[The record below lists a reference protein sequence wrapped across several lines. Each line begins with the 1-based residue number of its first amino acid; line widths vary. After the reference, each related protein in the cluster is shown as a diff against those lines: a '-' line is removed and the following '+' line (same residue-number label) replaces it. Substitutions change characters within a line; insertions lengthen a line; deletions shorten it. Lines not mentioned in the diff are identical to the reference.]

1 MEVKQIYELMNDV
14 TNEVLGKNDL
24 ITEDLQGVV
33 QLGTEIFN
41 ANAMDKYVKSLVNHI
56 GKMVFVTRA
65 YRGGVPSVLM
75 DGWEF
80 GSVLEKV
87 QAELPNATEN
97 ESWELEDGQSYDP
110 NIFTKPVVT
119 AKFYN
124 DIVTFEVPVSFTDRQ
139 VKQSFSNASQF
150 NSFISMIY
158 NAVEKSMT
166 VKIESLV
173 MRTINNFIGETVKS
187 DYADT
192 TKQGDS
198 SGIKA
203 VNLLY
208 LYNQIITKG
217 GTDAEATPLLASEA
231 LTDANFLKFACLQL
245 GLYIKRLPKIS
256 SVFNIG
262 GKARFTPRDYLNVIL
277 HADFSTASQVYL
289 EADTFHKEL
298 VALPRY
304 EEVPYWQGS
313 GTDYAFSST
322 GQIKITTSSGTTI
335 TVNGVIGVMFDKDAL
350 GVNIPDRRVTSNYNG
365 KAEFTNN
372 WFKWDARYFNDTN
385 ENFVV
390 FFIADATE

>member
-1 MEVKQIYELMNDV
+1 MEVKQIYELMNIV
-14 TNEVLGKNDL
+14 TNEVLGKTDL
-24 ITEDLQGVV
+24 VTEDLQGVV

-56 GKMVFVTRA
+56 GKMVFVARE
-65 YRGGVPSVLM
+65 YKGGVPSVLM

-87 QAELPNATEN
+87 QAELPAATEN
-97 ESWELEDGQSYDP
+97 ETWELEDGQSYDP
-110 NIFTKPVVT
+110 NIFYKPTVT

-124 DIVTFEVPVSFTDRQ
+124 DIITFEVPVSFTDRQ
-139 VKQSFSNASQF
+139 VKQSFSNANQF

-158 NAVEKSMT
+158 NAVDKSMT

-173 MRTINNFIGETVKS
+173 MRTINNFIGETVKA
-187 DYADT
+187 DYAGAA
-192 TKQGDS
+192 QGNAS
-198 SGIKA
+198 HIKA
-203 VNLLY
+203 VNLLKR
-208 LYNQIITKG
+208 YNDIVGSDNAITA
-217 GTDAEATPLLASEA
+217 DEC
-231 LTDANFLKFACLQL
+231 LTDAGFLKYACLII
-245 GLYIKRLPKIS
+245 GLYIKRLPRIS
-256 SVFNIG
+256 TLFNIG
-262 GKARFTPRDYLNVIL
+262 GKARFTPKDYLNVIL

-304 EEVPYWQGS
+304 EEVPYWQSS
-313 GTDYAFSST
+313 GTDYEFSST
-322 GQIKITTSSGTTI
+322 GKIDIVTSSGTSI
-335 TVNGVIGVMFDKDAL
+335 TVNGVLGVMFDKDAL

-390 FFIADATE
+390 FFVADPTE

>member
-1 MEVKQIYELMNDV
+1 MEVKQIYELMNTV
-14 TNEVLGKNDL
+14 TQEVLGKTDL
-24 ITEDLQGVV
+24 VTEDLQGVV

-56 GKMVFVTRA
+56 GKMVFVTRE
-65 YRGGVPSVLM
+65 YKGGVPSVLM

-97 ESWELEDGQSYDP
+97 ETWELEDGQSYDP
-110 NIFTKPVVT
+110 NIFYKPTVT

-124 DIVTFEVPVSFTDRQ
+124 DIITFEVPVSFTDRQ
-139 VKQSFSNASQF
+139 VKQSFSNANQF

-158 NAVEKSMT
+158 NAVDKSMT

-173 MRTINNFIGETVKS
+173 MRTINNFIGETVKA
-187 DYADT
+187 DYAGAA
-192 TKQGDS
+192 QGNAS
-198 SGIKA
+198 HIKA
-203 VNLLY
+203 VNLLKR
-208 LYNQIITKG
+208 YNDIVGSDNAITA
-217 GTDAEATPLLASEA
+217 DEC
-231 LTDANFLKFACLQL
+231 LTDAGFLKYACLII
-245 GLYIKRLPKIS
+245 GLYIKRLPRIS
-256 SVFNIG
+256 TLFNIG
-262 GKARFTPRDYLNVIL
+262 GKARFTPKDYLNVIL

-304 EEVPYWQGS
+304 EEVPYWQSS
-313 GTDYAFSST
+313 GTDYEFSST
-322 GQIKITTSSGTTI
+322 GKIDIVTSSGTSI
-335 TVNGVIGVMFDKDAL
+335 TVNGVLGVMFDKDAL

-390 FFIADATE
+390 FFVADPTE

>member
-1 MEVKQIYELMNDV
+1 MEVKQIYELMNTV
-14 TNEVLGKNDL
+14 TNEVLGKTDL
-24 ITEDLQGVV
+24 VTEDLQGIV

-56 GKMVFVTRA
+56 GKMVFVARE
-65 YRGGVPSVLM
+65 YKGGVPSVLM
-75 DGWEF
+75 DAWEF

-97 ESWELEDGQSYDP
+97 ETWELEDGQSYDP
-110 NIFTKPVVT
+110 NIFYKPTVT

-139 VKQSFSNASQF
+139 VKQSFSNANQL

-158 NAVEKSMT
+158 NAVDKSMT

-173 MRTINNFIGETVKS
+173 MRTINNFIGETVK
-187 DYADT
+187 DDFGAGE
-192 TKQGDS
+192 QGNAS
-198 SGIKA
+198 HIKA

-208 LYNQIITKG
+208 RYNQIVGAGNEIT
-217 GTDAEATPLLASEA
+217 ASEC
-231 LTDANFLKFACLQL
+231 LTDAGFLKYACLII
-245 GLYIKRLPKIS
+245 GLYIKRLPRIS
-256 SVFNIG
+256 SLFNIG
-262 GKARFTPRDYLNVIL
+262 GKARFTPKDYLNVIL

-304 EEVPYWQGS
+304 EEVPYWQSS
-313 GTDYAFSST
+313 GTDYEFSST
-322 GQIKITTSSGTTI
+322 GKIDIVTSSGTSI
-335 TVNGVIGVMFDKDAL
+335 TVNGVLGVMFDKDAL
-350 GVNIPDRRVTSNYNG
+350 GVNIPDKRVTSNYNG

-390 FFIADATE
+390 FFVADATE

>member
-1 MEVKQIYELMNDV
+1 MEVKQIYELMNEV
-14 TNEVLGKNDL
+14 TKEVLGQEGIVK
-24 ITEDLQGVV
+24 EDLQGVV
-33 QLGTEIFN
+33 QLGTEVFN
-41 ANAMDKYVKSLVNHI
+41 QNAMDKYVKSLVNHI
-56 GKMVFVTRA
+56 GKMVFVARE
-65 YRGGVPSVLM
+65 YKGGVPSVLM

-87 QAELPNATEN
+87 QAELPTATEN
-97 ESWELEDGQSYDP
+97 ETWELEDGQSYDP
-110 NIFTKPVVT
+110 NIFYKPTVT
-119 AKFYN
+119 AKFFN

-158 NAVEKSMT
+158 NAVDKSMT
-166 VKIESLV
+166 VKIESLI
-173 MRTINNFIGETVKS
+173 MRTINNFIGETVKA
-187 DYADT
+187 DYAGAE
-192 TKQGDS
+192 QGNAS
-198 SGIKA
+198 HIKA

-208 LYNQIITKG
+208 LYNDIITKG
-217 GTDAEATPLLASEA
+217 GTDTSVDALTASEA
-231 LTDANFLKFACLQL
+231 LTDAGFLKYACLMI
-245 GLYIKRLPKIS
+245 GLYIKRLPRIS
-256 SVFNIG
+256 TLFNIG

-313 GTDYAFSST
+313 GTDYSFSST
-322 GQIKITTSSGTTI
+322 GQIKITTASGTDI

-350 GVNIPDRRVTSNYNG
+350 GVNIPDKRVTSNYNG

-390 FFIADATE
+390 FFIADAVE

>member
-1 MEVKQIYELMNDV
+1 MEVKQIYQLMNTV
-14 TNEVLGKNDL
+14 TEEVLGKTG
-24 ITEDLQGVV
+24 IVTEDLQGVV

-56 GKMVFVTRA
+56 GKMVFVTRE
-65 YRGGVPSVLM
+65 YKGGVPSVLM

-87 QAELPNATEN
+87 QAELPQATEN
-97 ESWELEDGQSYDP
+97 ETWELEDGQSYDP
-110 NIFTKPVVT
+110 NIFYKPTVT

-158 NAVEKSMT
+158 NAVDKSMT

-173 MRTINNFIGETVKS
+173 MRTINNFIGETVKDDLGTS
-187 DYADT
+187 YD
-192 TKQGDS
+192 GSS

-208 LYNQIITKG
+208 MYNQIVGADNAIT
-217 GTDAEATPLLASEA
+217 ASEA
-231 LTDANFLKFACLQL
+231 LTDANFLKYACLII
-245 GLYIKRLPKIS
+245 GLYIKRLPRIS
-256 SVFNIG
+256 SLFNIG
-262 GKARFTPRDYLNVIL
+262 KKARFTPKDYLNVIL

-304 EEVPYWQGS
+304 EEVPYWQSS

-322 GQIKITTSSGTTI
+322 GKIDIVTSSGSAI

-390 FFIADATE
+390 FFIADDESGD

>member
-1 MEVKQIYELMNDV
+1 MEVKQIYELMNEV
-14 TNEVLGKNDL
+14 TNEVLGKTDL
-24 ITEDLQGVV
+24 VTEDLQGVV

-56 GKMVFVTRA
+56 GKMVFVTRE
-65 YRGGVPSVLM
+65 YKGGVPSVLM

-97 ESWELEDGQSYDP
+97 ETWELEDGQSYDP
-110 NIFTKPVVT
+110 NIFYKPIVT

-124 DIVTFEVPVSFTDRQ
+124 DITTFEVPVSFTDRQ

-158 NAVEKSMT
+158 NAVDKSMT

-173 MRTINNFIGETVKS
+173 MRTINNFIGETVKD
-187 DYADT
+187 DYADI

-198 SGIKA
+198 TGIKA

-208 LYNQIITKG
+208 MYNQIVGAGNEIT
-217 GTDAEATPLLASEA
+217 ASEA
-231 LTDANFLKFACLQL
+231 LTDANFLKYACLQI
-245 GLYIKRLPKIS
+245 GLYIKRLPRIS
-256 SVFNIG
+256 TVFNIG
-262 GKARFTPRDYLNVIL
+262 GKARFTPRDYLNVVL

-304 EEVPYWQGS
+304 EEVPYWQAS
-313 GTDYAFSST
+313 GTDYAFSHT
-322 GQIKITTSSGTTI
+322 GQIKITTSSGTEI

-390 FFIADATE
+390 FFIADGTPSGEGN

>member
-1 MEVKQIYELMNDV
+1 MEVKQIYELMNTV
-14 TNEVLGKNDL
+14 TEEVLGKTG
-24 ITEDLQGVV
+24 IVTEDLQGVV

-56 GKMVFVTRA
+56 GKMVFVTRE
-65 YRGGVPSVLM
+65 YKGGVPSVLM

-87 QAELPNATEN
+87 QAELPQATEN
-97 ESWELEDGQSYDP
+97 ETWELEDGQSYDP
-110 NIFTKPVVT
+110 NIFYKPTVT

-158 NAVEKSMT
+158 NAVDKSMT

-173 MRTINNFIGETVKS
+173 MRTINNFIGETVKDDLGTS
-187 DYADT
+187 YD
-192 TKQGDS
+192 GSS

-208 LYNQIITKG
+208 MYNQIVGADNVIT
-217 GTDAEATPLLASEA
+217 ASEA
-231 LTDANFLKFACLQL
+231 LTDANFLKYACLII
-245 GLYIKRLPKIS
+245 GLYIKRLPRIS
-256 SVFNIG
+256 SLFNIG
-262 GKARFTPRDYLNVIL
+262 KKARFTPKDYLNVIL

-298 VALPRY
+298 VELPRY
-304 EEVPYWQGS
+304 EEVPYWQSS

-322 GQIKITTSSGTTI
+322 GKIDIVTSSGSAI

-390 FFIADATE
+390 FFIADDESGD

>member
-1 MEVKQIYELMNDV
+1 MEVKQIYTLMNAV
-14 TNEVLGKNDL
+14 TDEVLGKTDL

-56 GKMVFVTRA
+56 GKMVFVTRE
-65 YRGGVPSVLM
+65 YKGGVPSVLM

-87 QAELPNATEN
+87 QAELPQATEN
-97 ESWELEDGQSYDP
+97 ETWELEDGQSYDP
-110 NIFTKPVVT
+110 NIFYKPTVT

-158 NAVEKSMT
+158 NAVDKSMT

-173 MRTINNFIGETVKS
+173 MRTINNFIGETVKD
-187 DYADT
+187 DYVDI

-198 SGIKA
+198 TGIKA

-208 LYNQIITKG
+208 MYNQIVGSGNEIT
-217 GTDAEATPLLASEA
+217 ASEA
-231 LTDANFLKFACLQL
+231 LTDANFLKYACLQI
-245 GLYIKRLPKIS
+245 GLYIKRLPRIS
-256 SVFNIG
+256 TVFNIG
-262 GKARFTPRDYLNVIL
+262 GKARFTPRDYLNVVL

-304 EEVPYWQGS
+304 EEVPYWQAS
-313 GTDYAFSST
+313 GTDYAFSHT
-322 GQIKITTSSGTTI
+322 GQIKITTSSGTEI

-390 FFIADATE
+390 FFIADGTPSGDN

>member
-1 MEVKQIYELMNDV
+1 MEVKQIYELMNTV
-14 TNEVLGKNDL
+14 TNEVLGKTDL
-24 ITEDLQGVV
+24 VQEDLSGVV

-56 GKMVFVTRA
+56 GKMVFVARE
-65 YRGGVPSVLM
+65 YKGGVPSVLM
-75 DGWEF
+75 DAWEF

-87 QAELPNATEN
+87 QAELPQATEN
-97 ESWELEDGQSYDP
+97 ETWELEDGQSYDP
-110 NIFTKPVVT
+110 NIFYKPTVT

-139 VKQSFSNASQF
+139 VKQSFSNANQF

-158 NAVEKSMT
+158 NAVDKSMT

-173 MRTINNFIGETVKS
+173 MRTINNFIGETVKA
-187 DYADT
+187 DYNGSA
-192 TKQGDS
+192 QGNAS
-198 SGIKA
+198 HIKA

-208 LYNQIITKG
+208 RYNQIVGAGNTITA
-217 GTDAEATPLLASEA
+217 DEC
-231 LTDANFLKFACLQL
+231 LTDAGFLKYACLII
-245 GLYIKRLPKIS
+245 GLYIKRLPRIS
-256 SVFNIG
+256 SLFNIG

-298 VALPRY
+298 VSLPRY
-304 EEVPYWQGS
+304 EEVPYWQSS
-313 GTDYAFSST
+313 GQDYEFTST
-322 GQIKITTSSGTTI
+322 GKINIKTSSGTEI
-335 TVNGVIGVMFDKDAL
+335 TVNGVLGVMFDKDAL
-350 GVNIPDRRVTSNYNG
+350 GVNIPDKRVTSNYNG

-390 FFIADATE
+390 FFVADATE

>member
-1 MEVKQIYELMNDV
+1 MEVKQIYELMNEV
-14 TNEVLGKNDL
+14 TNEVLGKTDL
-24 ITEDLQGVV
+24 VTEDLQGVV

-56 GKMVFVTRA
+56 GKMVFVTRE
-65 YRGGVPSVLM
+65 YKGGVPSVLM

-87 QAELPNATEN
+87 QAELPQATEN
-97 ESWELEDGQSYDP
+97 ETWELEDGQSYDP
-110 NIFTKPVVT
+110 NIFYKPTVT

-158 NAVEKSMT
+158 NAVDKSMT

-173 MRTINNFIGETVKS
+173 MRTINNFIGETVKD
-187 DYADT
+187 DYVDI
-192 TKQGDS
+192 TKQGNS
-198 SGIKA
+198 TGIKA

-208 LYNQIITKG
+208 MYNQIVGAGNEIT
-217 GTDAEATPLLASEA
+217 ASEA
-231 LTDANFLKFACLQL
+231 LTDANFLKYACLQI
-245 GLYIKRLPKIS
+245 GLYIKRLPRIS
-256 SVFNIG
+256 TVFNIG
-262 GKARFTPRDYLNVIL
+262 GKARFTPRDYLNVVL

-304 EEVPYWQGS
+304 EEVPYWQAS
-313 GTDYAFSST
+313 GTDYAFSHT
-322 GQIKITTSSGTTI
+322 GQIKITTSSGTEI

>member
-1 MEVKQIYELMNDV
+1 MEVKQIYALMNEV
-14 TNEVLGKNDL
+14 TNEVLGKENL
-24 ITEDLQGVV
+24 VQEDLTGVV

-56 GKMVFVTRA
+56 GKMVFVARE
-65 YRGGVPSVLM
+65 YKGGVPSVLM

-97 ESWELEDGQSYDP
+97 ETWELEDGQSYDP
-110 NIFTKPVVT
+110 NIFYKPTVT

-124 DIVTFEVPVSFTDRQ
+124 DIITFEVPVSFTDRQ

-158 NAVEKSMT
+158 NAVDKSMT

-173 MRTINNFIGETVKS
+173 MRTINNFIGETVKD

-198 SGIKA
+198 TGIKA

-208 LYNQIITKG
+208 MYNQIVGAGNELT
-217 GTDAEATPLLASEA
+217 ASEC
-231 LTDANFLKFACLQL
+231 LTDAGFLKFACLQI
-245 GLYIKRLPKIS
+245 GLYIKRLPRIS
-256 SVFNIG
+256 TVFNIG
-262 GKARFTPRDYLNVIL
+262 KKARFTPRDYLNVVL

-313 GTDYAFSST
+313 GTDYAFDST
-322 GQIKITTSSGTTI
+322 GTIKIKTSSGTEI
-335 TVNGVIGVMFDKDAL
+335 EVNGVIGVMFDKDAL

-390 FFIADATE
+390 FFIADPTPVGD

>member
-1 MEVKQIYELMNDV
+1 MEVKQIYGLMNEV
-14 TNEVLGKNDL
+14 TKEVLGQEAL
-24 ITEDLQGVV
+24 VQEDLGNIVS
-33 QLGTEIFN
+33 LGTEIFN

-56 GKMVFVTRA
+56 GKMVFVARE
-65 YRGGVPSVLM
+65 YKGGVPSVLM

-97 ESWELEDGQSYDP
+97 ETWELEDGQSYDP
-110 NIFTKPVVT
+110 NIFYKPTVT
-119 AKFYN
+119 AKFFN

-139 VKQSFSNASQF
+139 VKQSFSNAQQF

-158 NAVEKSMT
+158 NAVDKSMT
-166 VKIESLV
+166 VKIESLI
-173 MRTINNFIGETVKS
+173 MRTINNFIGETVKADYGS
-187 DYADT
+187 DA
-192 TKQGDS
+192 QGNS
-198 SGIKA
+198 SHIKA
-203 VNLLY
+203 INLLY
-208 LYNQIITKG
+208 KYNQIVGSENAIT
-217 GTDAEATPLLASEA
+217 ASEA
-231 LTDANFLKFACLQL
+231 LTDAGFLKYACLII
-245 GLYIKRLPKIS
+245 GLYIKRLPRIS
-256 SVFNIG
+256 TLFNIG

-313 GTDYAFSST
+313 GTDYEFSST
-322 GQIKITTSSGTTI
+322 GKIYIKTSSGTEI

-350 GVNIPDRRVTSNYNG
+350 GVNIPDKRVTSNYNG

>member
-1 MEVKQIYELMNDV
+1 MEVKQIYELMNTV
-14 TNEVLGKNDL
+14 TQEVLGKTDL
-24 ITEDLQGVV
+24 VTEDLQGVV

-56 GKMVFVTRA
+56 GKMVFVTRE
-65 YRGGVPSVLM
+65 YKGGVPSVLM

-97 ESWELEDGQSYDP
+97 ETWELEDGQSYDP
-110 NIFTKPVVT
+110 NIFYKPTVT

-124 DIVTFEVPVSFTDRQ
+124 DIITFEVPVSFTDRQ
-139 VKQSFSNASQF
+139 VKQSFSNANQF

-158 NAVEKSMT
+158 NAVDKSMT

-173 MRTINNFIGETVKS
+173 MRTINNFIGETVKA
-187 DYADT
+187 DYAGAS
-192 TKQGDS
+192 QGNAS
-198 SGIKA
+198 HIKA
-203 VNLLY
+203 VNLLKR
-208 LYNQIITKG
+208 YNDIVGSDNAITA
-217 GTDAEATPLLASEA
+217 DEC
-231 LTDANFLKFACLQL
+231 LTDAGFLKYACLII
-245 GLYIKRLPKIS
+245 GLYIKRLPRIS
-256 SVFNIG
+256 TLFNIG
-262 GKARFTPRDYLNVIL
+262 GKARFTPKDYLNVIL

-304 EEVPYWQGS
+304 EEVPYWQSS
-313 GTDYAFSST
+313 GTDYEFSST
-322 GQIKITTSSGTTI
+322 GKIDIVTSSGTSI
-335 TVNGVIGVMFDKDAL
+335 TVNGVLGVMFDKDAL

-390 FFIADATE
+390 FFVADPTE

>member
-1 MEVKQIYELMNDV
+1 MEVKQIYELMNTV
-14 TNEVLGKNDL
+14 TEEVLGKTG
-24 ITEDLQGVV
+24 IVTEDLQGVV
-33 QLGTEIFN
+33 QLGTEVFN
-41 ANAMDKYVKSLVNHI
+41 QNAMDKYVKSLVNHI
-56 GKMVFVTRA
+56 GKMVFVARE
-65 YRGGVPSVLM
+65 YKGGVPSVLM

-87 QAELPNATEN
+87 QAELPTATEN
-97 ESWELEDGQSYDP
+97 ETWELENGQSYDP
-110 NIFTKPVVT
+110 NIFYKPTVT
-119 AKFYN
+119 AKFFN
-124 DIVTFEVPVSFTDRQ
+124 DIATFEVPVSFTDRQ

-158 NAVEKSMT
+158 NAVDKSMT
-166 VKIESLV
+166 VKIESLI
-173 MRTINNFIGETVKS
+173 MRTINNFIGETVKADYGS
-187 DYADT
+187 DP
-192 TKQGDS
+192 QGNAS
-198 SGIKA
+198 HIKA
-203 VNLLY
+203 VNLLK
-208 LYNQIITKG
+208 LYNDIITKG
-217 GTDAEATPLLASEA
+217 GTDTSVDALTASEA
-231 LTDANFLKFACLQL
+231 LTDAGFLKYACLMI
-245 GLYIKRLPKIS
+245 GLYIKRLPRIS
-256 SVFNIG
+256 TLFNIG

-298 VALPRY
+298 VELPRY

-322 GQIKITTSSGTTI
+322 GQIKITTASGTDI

-350 GVNIPDRRVTSNYNG
+350 GVNIPDKRVTSNYNG